1 MNNDALVAAL
11 GMDAVAAVHGYRRL
25 VVAEAERRGLRLVS
39 AALTEIVRDGARAHI
54 VDPIDIRLGF
64 RYCPGRP
71 ELAGRV
77 LCWSPD
83 HGWSTSHLTV
93 NAPLAHYAGPG
104 ATPLLLVPTAPEVV
118 VWAAGEVDGPATP
131 PAGVQLDDDPRAIRR
146 LLGFIDAEHP
156 LRVPQAFRTAGRQ
169 PDPLARRTG

>member
-11 GMDAVAAVHGYRRL
+11 GRDAVAAVQGYRRL
-25 VVAEAERRGLRLVS
+25 VVAEAARRGLRLVS
-39 AALTEIVRDGARAHI
+39 KALSEIMWDCAQAHI
-54 VDPIDIRLGF
+54 IDPIDIRLSF
-64 RYCPGRP
+64 RHCPDRP

-77 LCWSPD
+77 LCWSPA
-83 HGWSTSHLTV
+83 HGWSVSHRTA

-118 VWAAGEVDGPATP
+118 VWAAGEIDGPTTP
-131 PAGVQLDDDPRAIRR
+131 PPGVELDDDPLAIRR
-146 LLGFIDAEHP
+146 LLGFIAPTHP
-156 LRVPQAFRTAGRQ
+156 LRAHETFRPTARQ